1 MLDIVVGFDRVSDG
15 PVDLAL
21 ATARSHLLHRS
32 DSNVCVQE
40 FDHVNII
47 GLRHFVSIVDE
58 ELRMRVL

>member
-1 MLDIVVGFDRVSDG
+1 M
-15 PVDLAL
+15 DLAL
-21 ATARSHLLHRS
+21 ATARRHLLHRS